1 VVGFSPYFNEHHPWE
16 LYQKIF
22 FNLYESCHKKM
33 HGRKKFCFKNKL
45 VSLDATVI
53 DPTYADT
60 GKNCEG
66 LSQTKEEQAM
76 WLEATRV
83 AIIGFSV
90 VFIGLFLLALS
101 VKVMSILCRSIER
114 KGGKKS

>member
-1 VVGFSPYFNEHHPWE
+1 
-16 LYQKIF
+16 
-22 FNLYESCHKKM
+22 M
-33 HGRKKFCFKNKL
+33 HGRNKFCFKRKL
-45 VSLDATVI
+45 ISLDTTVI
-53 DPTYADT
+53 DPTCADT

-76 WLEATRV
+76 WLEAIRV

-90 VFIGLFLLALS
+90 VFIGLSILALS
-101 VKVMSILCRSIER
+101 VKVMSIFCRRIEG

>member
-16 LYQKIF
+16 LYQ
-22 FNLYESCHKKM
+22 
-33 HGRKKFCFKNKL
+33 KFCFKNKL